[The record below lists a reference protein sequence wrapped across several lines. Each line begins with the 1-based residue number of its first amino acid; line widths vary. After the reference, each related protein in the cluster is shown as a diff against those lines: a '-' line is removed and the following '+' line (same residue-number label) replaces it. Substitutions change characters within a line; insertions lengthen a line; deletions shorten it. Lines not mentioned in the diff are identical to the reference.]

1 VLTTTN
7 KAQKE
12 APKSTNKAEQG
23 SNAKCNEKGMQV
35 KPK

>member
-1 VLTTTN
+1 MLTTTN

-12 APKSTNKAEQG
+12 APKSVNKTKQG
-23 SNAKCNEKGMQV
+23 SNATKKGMQV

>member
-1 VLTTTN
+1 VLTTTI

-12 APKSTNKAEQG
+12 APKSTNKAKQG
-23 SNAKCNEKGMQV
+23 SNEKGMQV

>member
-1 VLTTTN
+1 MLTTTN

-12 APKSTNKAEQG
+12 APKSLNKAKQE
-23 SNAKCNEKGMQV
+23 SNATKKRMQV